1 MSPSPLL
8 GSNEAS
14 CMCARSHIWLSPTT
28 WTVAYQAASAHGL
41 LQARAPDWGFSRP
54 EPQTGGS
61 PGQSPRL
68 GVPQARAPDWVA
80 VSSFRA
86 SSPPRERTRIFCA
99 GRRTLTAAAR
109 GCLRLRVSAALRAG
123 TEHTAGEGWL
133 GRAGSLGFAHT
144 RSHVSA
150 SADTVA
156 SQHRAR
162 RGRPDDLQGRDG
174 ARREAQAGQ
183 AVCAY
188 GWLSSEE
195 SRN

>member
-1 MSPSPLL
+1 M
-8 GSNEAS
+8 
-14 CMCARSHIWLSPTT
+14 
-28 WTVAYQAASAHGL
+28 
-41 LQARAPDWGFSRP
+41 
-54 EPQTGGS
+54 
-61 PGQSPRL
+61 
-68 GVPQARAPDWVA
+68 
-80 VSSFRA
+80 
-86 SSPPRERTRIFCA
+86 
-99 GRRTLTAAAR
+99 
-109 GCLRLRVSAALRAG
+109 SAALKAG

-144 RSHVSA
+144 RSQVSA
-150 SADTVA
+150 SADTVV